1 MNNSEIKNF
10 NNNGFLIS
18 ESPIDTF
25 YIKKAIDSFNK
36 IKQKVFKGEYKFFRV
51 YDDYTKNPNIS
62 GIEMVFHP
70 KIINQNIIQLLN
82 NSKIINYAQSILG
95 KDIKLTLSR
104 YHITENIS
112 HVGNWHRDCP
122 VREDINSIQINYY
135 LFDEKGIQVV
145 PNSHVEEISTE
156 DLMRIKKYPYDSIK
170 NSKYIEM
177 KQNQIL
183 IFNPAIFHRGICLY
197 KRANLHFRFEKCK
210 NIKNSS
216 CELGDKGKKNLFQ
229 NIKLSEEWAKVIFS
243 KDTII
248 VSNEIKEYKK
258 SKNIKSK
265 ILRFLRLMVYNS
277 LFFLPFNFWIYR
289 KLNVRPN
296 LKLRKFFKIQD

>member
-1 MNNSEIKNF
+1 VNNSEIKDF

-18 ESPIDTF
+18 ESPIDAS

-51 YDDYTKNPNIS
+51 YDDYTQNPNIS

-104 YHITENIS
+104 YHLTENIS

-122 VREDINSIQINYY
+122 VGEDINSIQINYY

-216 CELGDKGKKNLFQ
+216 CELDDKGKKKLFQ
-229 NIKLSEEWAKVIFS
+229 NIKLSEEWEKVIFS

-258 SKNIKSK
+258 SKNIKTK
-265 ILRFLRLMVYNS
+265 ILRFLRLIVYNT
-277 LFFLPFNFWIYR
+277 LFFLSFNFWIYR